1 VFRLIVVSL
10 LLFFL
15 GLTTVV
21 AQDVE
26 VATSIAFTEGPTADA
41 AGNMFFTDQANGLV
55 ISPDDKIFY
64 EGTRR

>member
-26 VATSIAFTEGPTADA
+26 VATSIAFTVSEPRAVATGRIINSKLPIATEHY
-41 AGNMFFTDQANGLV
+41 
-55 ISPDDKIFY
+55 SPIAY
-64 EGTRR
+64 G